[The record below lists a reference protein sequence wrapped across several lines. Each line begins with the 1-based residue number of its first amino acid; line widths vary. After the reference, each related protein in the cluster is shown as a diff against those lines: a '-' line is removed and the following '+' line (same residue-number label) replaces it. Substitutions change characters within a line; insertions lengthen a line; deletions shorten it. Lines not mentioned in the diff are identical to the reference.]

1 MSKKQNRNRNSCPI
15 TFDMCLR
22 RAVNKPFRSL
32 ASFCSFG
39 SFNISVLG
47 ARSAWLGIQSGGS
60 GLQFHYPATGCA
72 RCNFDD
78 DRDDDGDDD
87 DGGGGYDSGGGDG
100 GDDSGGGDL
109 YIMLMLR
116 LFDTFRHYPFFPQF
130 LPILHFF
137 SSKFSP

>member
-1 MSKKQNRNRNSCPI
+1 
-15 TFDMCLR
+15 MCLR
-22 RAVNKPFRSL
+22 QAVNKPFRSL

-47 ARSAWLGIQSGGS
+47 ARSAWQGIQSGGS

-116 LFDTFRHYPFFPQF
+116 LFVRLTRFVIIHFPPNF
-130 LPILHFF
+130 LKLFIFS
-137 SSKFSP
+137 SSKFSKFFP